1 MLLGMVLGRLCA
13 MVGRMDRMA
22 MRGMRM
28 MRRFLVIS

>member
-1 MLLGMVLGRLCA
+1 MLLGVVLGRLRA
-13 MVGRMDRMA
+13 VVGGMGRMA

>member
-13 MVGRMDRMA
+13 VVGRMDRMS
-22 MRGMRM
+22 MRGVRM